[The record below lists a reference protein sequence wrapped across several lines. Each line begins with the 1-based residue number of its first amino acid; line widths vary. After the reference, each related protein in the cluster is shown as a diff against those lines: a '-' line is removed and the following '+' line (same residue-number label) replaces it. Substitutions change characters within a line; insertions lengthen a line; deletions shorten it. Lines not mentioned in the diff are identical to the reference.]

1 MILPLLLW
9 PEGPFKP
16 HKALSQDQNWP
27 VQCLFL
33 LLSLLPLPQQSAF
46 IKHLLCAKHCHTYSS
61 AQPVK
66 LAVGEDASIIIHS
79 IDKETGFR

>member
-46 IKHLLCAKHCHTYSS
+46 IKHLLFS
-61 AQPVK
+61 AI
-66 LAVGEDASIIIHS
+66 A
-79 IDKETGFR
+79 